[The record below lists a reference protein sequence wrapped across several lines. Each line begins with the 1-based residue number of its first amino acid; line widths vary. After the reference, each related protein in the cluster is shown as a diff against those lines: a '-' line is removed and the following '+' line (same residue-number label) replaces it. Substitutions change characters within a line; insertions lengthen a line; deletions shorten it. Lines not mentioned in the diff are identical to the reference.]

1 MKYKLLTIL
10 LFHCFFSLAQS
21 DKVTVT
27 DVKPPKE
34 SKDRPEYEEYHL
46 PKVTY
51 SDKKIEEKI
60 NIFLQIE
67 YLEHLP
73 GVFKEHP
80 YEKICYDPNDNQGTV
95 SFEGWEKYKT
105 PKNIL
110 SLKIEGEATG
120 AYPEHFEQY
129 RSFDLT
135 TGNPIMMRDLLLD
148 SKTKELAE
156 LLNQKVKTEI
166 EDYLKEVRDSLKN
179 PAILGEER
187 ERYGEQDTMYSDC
200 LRDHNDSTMDSY
212 EYYFT
217 KDSVTFVLGRCSNH
231 AMRAI
236 DDLYDF
242 YIPMAYTDLETY
254 LNPYGKS
261 IVYSKNTVVIPDGPE
276 EKMFKGSIGKIPV
289 TLIITERYYDSTSI
303 YPMYW
308 YDKHKIPID
317 LDGTYSSGHF
327 TFKEKDNNNNLIAT
341 IEADWVD
348 NRKIIGT
355 WTNAKTGEV
364 LKLALEAY

>member
-1 MKYKLLTIL
+1 MKYKLLSIL
-10 LFHCFFSLAQS
+10 LMYSFFSLAQS
-21 DKVTVT
+21 DKVIIT
-27 DVKPPKE
+27 DLKPSKE
-34 SKDRPEYEEYHL
+34 SKDRPDYEEYHF
-46 PKVTY
+46 PKVSC
-51 SDKKIEEKI
+51 SDKKTEEKI

-73 GVFKEHP
+73 GVFKKHP
-80 YEKICYDPNDNQGTV
+80 YEKICYDPNDNHGTV

-135 TGNPIMMRDLLLD
+135 TGNPIIMRNLLLE
-148 SKTKELAE
+148 SKRMGLAE
-156 LLNQKVKTEI
+156 LLNQKVKTQI
-166 EDYLKEVRDSLKN
+166 DDYLKEVRDSLKS
-179 PAILGEER
+179 PTVIGEER
-187 ERYGEQDTMYSDC
+187 ERYGEQDTLYTNC
-200 LRDHNDSTMDSY
+200 LQDHEETTMDSY

-242 YIPMAYTDLETY
+242 YIPMAYTDLGTY

-261 IVYSKNTVVIPDGPE
+261 ILYSQNTIVTPDNPE
-276 EKMFKGSIGKIPV
+276 SKMFKGTIGKIPV
-289 TLIITERYYDSTSI
+289 TMILTEKDYDSVSI

-308 YDKHKIPID
+308 YDKHRIPID
-317 LDGTYSSGHF
+317 LNGTYYTGHLSL
-327 TFKEKDNNNNLIAT
+327 KERNSDYNIIAN

-348 NRKIIGT
+348 NHKIIGT
-355 WTNAKTGEV
+355 WTDANTGKV
-364 LKLALEAY
+364 LKLELETY